1 MTSRERS
8 GATEVRQRKSKVYT
22 SVTFLFLNE
31 GSEKGKRVKTGGQ
44 PVAKESQWPKKATG
58 LRKTI

>member
-1 MTSRERS
+1 VTSRERS

-22 SVTFLFLNE
+22 SVTFLFLKE

-44 PVAKESQWPKKATG
+44 PVAKESHWFA
-58 LRKTI
+58 